1 MSASPTTQ
9 NLSRASLRRNRTPRT
24 VLIRMAQDQARA
36 DRIRA
41 WKQEHPELTWGT
53 IAEKIGVT
61 ERSAIEW
68 QATGAISYENAKKLA
83 KLMSRDVDWLWSGP
97 KGDTPD
103 LPAALNGGPGPQL
116 DRIEQALA
124 DISERLGALGA
135 LTARIA
141 LALNLP
147 DERATPD
154 DGDGDDEV
162 EAVTA
167 DLQAATKGASPSAKQ
182 PRQAATAARGHARKA
197 RGK

>member
-1 MSASPTTQ
+1 MAALWTARMGERMR
-9 NLSRASLRRNRTPRT
+9 SRRT
-24 VLIRMAQDQARA
+24 
-36 DRIRA
+36 
-41 WKQEHPELTWGT
+41 ELD
-53 IAEKIGVT
+53 
-61 ERSAIEW
+61 
-68 QATGAISYENAKKLA
+68 
-83 KLMSRDVDWLWSGP
+83 MSRSDLAERITGKTDANAIYRWETGRHRPSDDTLEQIAQALDVPVSYFLVED
-97 KGDTPD
+97 GDKTAGTPD
-103 LPAALNGGPGPQL
+103 LAAALNGDAGQL